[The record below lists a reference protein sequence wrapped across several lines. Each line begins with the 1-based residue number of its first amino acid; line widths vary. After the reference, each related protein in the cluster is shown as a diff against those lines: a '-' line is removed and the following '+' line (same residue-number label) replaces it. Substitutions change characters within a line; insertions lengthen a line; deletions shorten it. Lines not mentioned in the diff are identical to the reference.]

1 VRTRT
6 GNFKIKLVAYDDR
19 ARANN
24 TAYYYQQLLNVTDYL
39 LGPCTPLISFAPS
52 SSVAVPVPLALV
64 CVADLMHCALS
75 ADGTSLTTV
84 ANEVADANDR
94 LIVFANAQAEEVYN
108 HGYPLAFGI
117 GTRDQIL
124 SLSHLVTAAAT
135 VDMHSFDQRYE
146 CGRHVRLSLRRPG
159 RVLPP
164 NARGQDCGDAL
175 L

>member
-1 VRTRT
+1 LVRTRT

-39 LGPCTPLISFAPS
+39 LGPCTPISFAPS
-52 SSVAVPVPLALV
+52 SSVAVPCVFVCV
-64 CVADLMHCALS
+64 CVADLMHCARS

-117 GTRDQIL
+117 GTRSDP
-124 SLSHLVTAAAT
+124 VTE
-135 VDMHSFDQRYE
+135 SFGHGGS
-146 CGRHVRLSLRRPG
+146 CGCASV
-159 RVLPP
+159 
-164 NARGQDCGDAL
+164 
-175 L
+175 